1 MAANVVCF
9 NVLLSAY
16 AKAGDTVGA
25 ERVMARMEEEK
36 GGVDINWDSGV
47 DRCVLPLHQ
56 LTLQYTWMFEHY

>member
-1 MAANVVCF
+1 MMTQVKKRQEAAM
-9 NVLLSAY
+9 
-16 AKAGDTVGA
+16 VGHH
-25 ERVMARMEEEK
+25 VSEEEK